1 MRINSGLAGN
11 WRRKMN
17 LGNENAPAGTEA
29 EYNRKLRSNYN
40 PPASR
45 MPAFGKQIMQ
55 MRLAG
60 KMPKG
65 IVMVTFGWEIAKAY
79 TRIVIPDDLPTDQLN
94 FYYLA
99 GLAVQVVYHRKHA
112 DRVNDVADAVLKI
125 NPSWLATLALDLIDT
140 GNALVI
146 LKAPELP
153 QREAA

>member
-1 MRINSGLAGN
+1 
-11 WRRKMN
+11 MN
-17 LGNENAPAGTEA
+17 KN
-29 EYNRKLRSNYN
+29 
-40 PPASR
+40 R
-45 MPAFGKQIMQ
+45 MPPYGKSIME

-79 TRIVIPDDLPTDQLN
+79 TRIVIPDDLPTDQLS

-99 GLAVQVVYHRKHA
+99 GLAVQIVYHKRDAH
-112 DRVNDVADAVLKI
+112 RVNDVTEAILKI

-140 GNALVI
+140 QNAI
-146 LKAPELP
+146 SIIKAFELP